1 MAKNKKQNGGKGSV
15 VGCVIGMIF
24 FFLLGAVMLIG
35 ESDYLFSEPQDL
47 NEMVMAGDTPQKGEY
62 VTVGVDAVVDW
73 YAETEHRINGI
84 IPIGKEQHCLVWLDD
99 ESFISMTVKGKNMDK
114 VDELIEETS
123 DYLNGV
129 SDTLP
134 SKVVFSGR
142 ISAIDS
148 DVSKYYDDVLDYY
161 GIYESDGLV
170 VRNITIDTTDTKL
183 QTWLIFGFFMLLGV
197 VFLVTL
203 VITVKNKKKEK
214 AAQAVLAGQ
223 TPYFNPMQPGVDA
236 YGNPVQPGANTY
248 GNSAQPGVDA
258 YGNPI
263 QPGTDAYG
271 NPTQPGTDAYGN
283 MYNPGANGQNM
294 PYNDNNNNLY
304 S

>member
-1 MAKNKKQNGGKGSV
+1 MAKNKKQNGSKGSV
-15 VGCVIGMIF
+15 AGCVIGMII
-24 FFLLGAVMLIG
+24 FFLLGAVLLIG
-35 ESDYLFSEPQDL
+35 ESDYLFSDPQDL

-99 ESFISMTVKGKNMDK
+99 ESFISMTVKGKNIDK
-114 VDELIEETS
+114 VDELIDETS

-129 SDTLP
+129 SSVLP

-142 ISAIDS
+142 VSTIDS

-161 GIYESDGLV
+161 GIYESDGLE
-170 VRNITIDTTDTKL
+170 VRYITIDTTDTKL
-183 QTWLIFGFFMLLGV
+183 QTWLMFGFFMLLGIACLLGLV
-197 VFLVTL
+197 V
-203 VITVKNKKKEK
+203 TVKNRKKEK

-223 TPYFNPMQPGVDA
+223 TPYFNSM
-236 YGNPVQPGANTY
+236 
-248 GNSAQPGVDA
+248 QPGVDA

-263 QPGTDAYG
+263 QTGVDAYG
-271 NPTQPGTDAYGN
+271 NPIQPGTDAYGN

-294 PYNDNNNNLY
+294 PYNDNNNNNLY

>member
-1 MAKNKKQNGGKGSV
+1 MAKNKKQNGSKKSV
-15 VGCVIGMIF
+15 VGCVIGMIIS
-24 FFLLGAVMLIG
+24 FLLGAVLLIG

-99 ESFISMTVKGKNMDK
+99 ESFISMTVKGKNIDK
-114 VDELIEETS
+114 VDELIDETA

-129 SDTLP
+129 SNVLP
-134 SKVVFSGR
+134 TKVVFSGKV
-142 ISAIDS
+142 SSIDS

-170 VRNITIDTTDTKL
+170 VHYITIDTTDTKL
-183 QTWLIFGFFMLLGV
+183 QTWLMFGFFILLGI
-197 VFLVTL
+197 FCLIALVL
-203 VITVKNKKKEK
+203 TVKHRKKEK

-223 TPYFNPMQPGVDA
+223 TPYFNSM
-236 YGNPVQPGANTY
+236 
-248 GNSAQPGVDA
+248 QPGVDA

-263 QPGTDAYG
+263 QPGVDAYG
-271 NPTQPGTDAYGN
+271 NPIQPGTDAYGN

-304 S
+304 R

>member
-1 MAKNKKQNGGKGSV
+1 MAKNKKQNGSKGSV
-15 VGCVIGMIF
+15 AGCVIGMIF
-24 FFLLGAVMLIG
+24 FFLIGAVLLIG
-35 ESDYLFSEPQDL
+35 ESDYLFSEPRDL
-47 NEMVMAGDTPQKGEY
+47 NEMVMAGDSPQKGEY

-114 VDELIEETS
+114 VDELIDETA

-129 SDTLP
+129 SSTLP

-142 ISAIDS
+142 VSTIDS

-170 VRNITIDTTDTKL
+170 VRYVTIDTTDTKL
-183 QTWLIFGFFMLLGV
+183 QTWLMFAFFMLLGIACLIGLV
-197 VFLVTL
+197 V
-203 VITVKNKKKEK
+203 TVKNRKKAK

-223 TPYFNPMQPGVDA
+223 TPYLNPMQSGVDAYGNPIQPGVDA
-236 YGNPVQPGANTY
+236 YGNPV
-248 GNSAQPGVDA
+248 QPGVDA

-263 QPGTDAYG
+263 QPGTG
-271 NPTQPGTDAYGN
+271 AYGN